1 MKSYLKAL
9 SLFLLSSLVTTS
21 YAQDEAKCQD
31 IDNKKAVKLYEQG
44 TDKKYKKEE
53 RLAFLKQAMDLEPD
67 YVDANFAFASERIRT
82 LSINEEKYKPVEPYL
97 KKVIEICPK
106 YHSDPYYYL
115 GFIAWE
121 DENYDDVVKYMK
133 QYIDFKDDDEKKF
146 NKDYDALLKQAR
158 DMVRYAKVYS
168 DLFKNKVPFD
178 PMPVAGICT
187 EKDEYLPII
196 SSDDEMMLFT
206 RKQPYVN
213 KDMVYQTDKEME
225 LFSYATRSKTT
236 GEFNKG
242 QRMPYP
248 FNKDGAEGG
257 ATMSIDNK
265 HIFFT
270 RGKDEGG
277 AVLNFDIYTSDN
289 INGEWTEAKKVE
301 GINDPIYWDSQP
313 SIASDGKTLYF
324 ASDRKGGRG
333 GVDLYVT
340 VKDLATGVWSKPEN
354 MGPVI
359 NTSFDE
365 KSAFIHSDFQTIY
378 FSSDGHPGVGGFD
391 IFFSK
396 KGEDGKWSE
405 PKNIGIPI
413 NTPRDDLGF
422 FVSTDGHL
430 GYFASNEPARANGKS
445 VGKYDIYSFE
455 LYKEARPDEVAF
467 FKGKI
472 EDFGQG
478 KPVGFKVEAKD
489 VVTNKVTEGM
499 VDTVTGN
506 YALVVNTKAKN
517 DLIITVKKDNY
528 AFSSQLVKK
537 DSLVAAKPVKRNLQV
552 DTIQVGKTYLLNNI
566 YYKTNSADLDP
577 SSAVVISEFSEFL
590 KANPTLKIEV
600 RGHTDNVGDAKSNL
614 ALSTDRAFSVR
625 DLLISKGIAESR
637 LVNFKGYGAEK
648 PIADNATEA
657 GRAKNRRTEFVIVDK

>member
-1 MKSYLKAL
+1 MKYLSAIF
-9 SLFLLSSLVTTS
+9 SFLFLASFISF
-21 YAQDEAKCQD
+21 AQDETKCQE
-31 IDNKKAVKLYEQG
+31 IENKKAKKLYEQG
-44 TDKKYKKEE
+44 IDKKYKKEE
-53 RLAFLKQAMDLEPD
+53 RLAFLKQAMELEPD
-67 YVDANFAFASERIRT
+67 YVDANFSFASERLRT

-97 KKVIEICPK
+97 KKVVEICPK

-121 DENYDDVVKYMK
+121 DENYDDCIKYLK
-133 QYIDFKDDDEKKF
+133 QYLDFKDDDEKKF
-146 NKDYDALLKQAR
+146 NKDYEALLSQSKQ
-158 DMVRYAKVYS
+158 MIRYAKVYS

-178 PMPVAGICT
+178 PKPVEGIST

-196 SSDDEMMLFT
+196 TSDDEMMLFT
-206 RKQPYVN
+206 RKQAYVN
-213 KDMVYQTDKEME
+213 KDMIYETDKEME
-225 LFSYATRSKTT
+225 LFSYAIRSKTT
-236 GEFNKG
+236 GLFNKG

-248 FNKDGAEGG
+248 FNKNGSEGG

-265 HIFFT
+265 HVFFT
-270 RGKDEGG
+270 SCKDEGG
-277 AVLNFDIYTSDN
+277 PTINCDIYTADN

-340 VKDLATGVWSKPEN
+340 IKDLVTGIWSKPEN
-354 MGPVI
+354 LGSVI
-359 NTSFDE
+359 NTNADE
-365 KSAFIHSDFQTIY
+365 KSAFIHSDFQTLY

-396 KGEDGKWSE
+396 KGDDGKWSE

-413 NTPRDDLGF
+413 NTNRDDLGF

-430 GYFASNEPARANGKS
+430 GYFASNEPSRSNGKS
-445 VGKYDIYSFE
+445 VGKYDIFSFD

-467 FKGKI
+467 FRGKI
-472 EDFGQG
+472 EDHDQG
-478 KPVGFKVEAKD
+478 DLKGFKVEVKD
-489 VVTNKVTEGM
+489 AATNKITEAI
-499 VDTVTGN
+499 VDTITGN
-506 YALVVNTKAKN
+506 YAVIVNTKTKS

-537 DSLVAAKPVKRNLQV
+537 DSLISAKPVKINMAV
-552 DTIQVGKTYLLNNI
+552 DTIKVGKTYTLNNI
-566 YYKTNSADLDP
+566 YYNTNSADLDP
-577 SSAVVISEFSEFL
+577 SSAFVINEFADFL
-590 KANPTLKIEV
+590 KTSPSLKIEV
-600 RGHTDNVGDAKSNL
+600 RGHTDNVGDQKSNL

-625 DLLISKGIAESR
+625 DLLISKGIEEKR
-637 LVNFKGYGAEK
+637 LINFKGYGASL
-648 PIADNATEA
+648 PVADNATEA
-657 GRAKNRRTEFVIVDK
+657 GRAKNRRTEFVIVEK

>member
-1 MKSYLKAL
+1 MRTNIKVISFI
-9 SLFLLSSLVTTS
+9 LFGSFSCAA
-21 YAQDEAKCQD
+21 YAQDDKPCQE
-31 IDNKKAVKLYEQG
+31 IDNKKATKLYEQG
-44 TDKKYKKEE
+44 RDKKFKKEE
-53 RLAFLKQAMDLEPD
+53 RLAFLKEAMTLEPD
-67 YVDANFAFASERIRT
+67 YVDANFAFASERILT
-82 LSINEEKYKPVEPYL
+82 LSIAEQKYKPVEPYM

-121 DENYDDVVKYMK
+121 DENYEDCIKYLK

-146 NKDYDALLKQAR
+146 NKDYDALLGQAR
-158 DMVRYAKVYS
+158 QMMRYAKVYS
-168 DLFKNKVPFD
+168 ELFKNKVPFD
-178 PMPVAGICT
+178 PKPVAGVCT

-196 SSDDEMMLFT
+196 TSDDEMMLFT
-206 RKQPYVN
+206 RKQPYTN
-213 KDMVYQTDKEME
+213 KDMVYQTDKELE
-225 LFSYATRSKTT
+225 LFSYAMRSKTT

-257 ATMSIDNK
+257 ASMSIDNK

-270 RGKDEGG
+270 KAKDNGG
-277 AVLNFDIYTSDN
+277 PVLNFDIYTADN
-289 INGEWTEAKKVE
+289 INGEWTEAKVVE
-301 GINDPIYWDSQP
+301 GINDPVYWDSQP
-313 SIASDGKTLYF
+313 TIASDGKTLYF

-340 VKDLATGVWSKPEN
+340 VKDKNTGIWSPPQN

-359 NTSFDE
+359 NTQYDE
-365 KSAFIHSDFQTIY
+365 KSAFIHSDFQTLY

-396 KGEDGKWSE
+396 KGDDGKWSE

-413 NTPRDDLGF
+413 NTVADDLGF

-430 GYFASNEPARANGKS
+430 GYFASNEPSRSNGKS
-445 VGKYDIYSFE
+445 IGKFDIFSFE
-455 LYKEARPDEVAF
+455 LYKEARPDEVSF

-472 EDFGQG
+472 EDLGNG
-478 KPVGFKVEAKD
+478 PAVGFTVEVKD
-489 VVTNKVTEGM
+489 AVTNKVTEGM
-499 VDTVTGN
+499 VDSTTGN
-506 YALVVNTKAKN
+506 YAVVVNTKAKS
-517 DLIITVKKDNY
+517 DLILTIKKDNY
-528 AFSSQLVKK
+528 SFTSTLIKK
-537 DSLVAAKPVKRNLQV
+537 DSLVNAKPQKLNIAV
-552 DTIQVGKTYLLNNI
+552 DTIMIGKTYLLNNI

-577 SSAVVISEFSEFL
+577 SSAVVINEFSEFL
-590 KANPTLKIEV
+590 KANPTIKIEV

-625 DLLISKGIAESR
+625 DLLIAKGIDESR
-637 LVNFKGYGAEK
+637 LINFKGYGASA
-648 PIADNATEA
+648 PIADNGTEA

>member
-1 MKSYLKAL
+1 M
-9 SLFLLSSLVTTS
+9 LLAFSFSSF
-21 YAQDEAKCQD
+21 AQDESKCQE
-31 IDNKKAVKLYEQG
+31 IDNKKAKKLYEQG
-44 TDKKYKKEE
+44 IDKKYKKEE
-53 RLAFLKQAMDLEPD
+53 RLAFLKQAMELEPD
-67 YVDANFAFASERIRT
+67 YVDANFAFASERIKT

-121 DENYDDVVKYMK
+121 DENYEESMKYLR
-133 QYIDFKDDDEKKF
+133 QFIDFKDDDEKKF
-146 NKDYDALLKQAR
+146 NKDYDALLAQAKQ
-158 DMVRYAKVYS
+158 MMRYAKVYN
-168 DLFKNKVPFD
+168 DLYKNKVPFD
-178 PMPVAGICT
+178 PKPVEGICT

-206 RKQPYVN
+206 RKQPYVD
-213 KDMVYQTDKEME
+213 KDLVYETDKELE

-236 GEFNKG
+236 GQFNKG

-270 RGKDEGG
+270 KGKDEGG
-277 AVLNFDIYTSDN
+277 PVLNFDIYTSDN
-289 INGEWTEAKKVE
+289 INGEWTPARKVE
-301 GINDPIYWDSQP
+301 GINDPVYWDSQP
-313 SIASDGKTLYF
+313 SLASDGRTLYF

-340 VKDLATGVWSKPEN
+340 VKDPVTGVWSKPEN

-359 NTSFDE
+359 NTQGDE
-365 KSAFIHSDFQTIY
+365 KSPFIHSDFQTLY

-391 IFFSK
+391 IFLSR
-396 KGEDGKWSE
+396 KGDDGKWSE

-413 NTPRDDLGF
+413 NTERDDLGF

-430 GYFASNEPARANGKS
+430 GYFASNEPGRANGKS

-455 LYKEARPDEVAF
+455 LYKEARPDEVSF

-472 EDFGQG
+472 EDHGSG
-478 KPVGFKVEAKD
+478 PAAGFKVEVKD
-489 VVTNKVTEGM
+489 AVTNKVTEGM
-499 VDTVTGN
+499 VDSVTGN
-506 YALVVNTKAKN
+506 YAVVVNTKQKN
-517 DLIITVKKDNY
+517 DLILEVKKENY
-528 AFSSQLVKK
+528 SFSSQLIKK
-537 DSLVAAKPVKRNLQV
+537 DSLTSWKPKTLNIAV
-552 DTIQVGKTYLLNNI
+552 DTIKVGKTYTLNNI

-577 SSAVVISEFSEFL
+577 GSAAVIAEFAEFL
-590 KANPTLKIEV
+590 KANPTIKIEV
-600 RGHTDNVGDAKSNL
+600 HGHTDNVGDAKSNL

-625 DLLISKGIAESR
+625 DLLIAKGIDEKR
-637 LVNFKGYGAEK
+637 LQNFKGFGASV
-648 PIADNATEA
+648 PVADNSTEA
-657 GRAKNRRTEFVIVDK
+657 GRAKNRRTEFVIIDK

>member
-1 MKSYLKAL
+1 MKYLTAL
-9 SLFLLSSLVTTS
+9 FSFLFIATFTS
-21 YAQDEAKCQD
+21 FAQDAAKCQE
-31 IDNKKAVKLYEQG
+31 IENKKAKKIYEQG
-44 TDKKYKKEE
+44 IDKKYKKEE
-53 RLAFLKQAMDLEPD
+53 RLAFLKEAMLLEPD
-67 YVDANFAFASERIRT
+67 YVDANFAFASERIRS
-82 LSINEEKYKPVEPYL
+82 LSINEEKYKPVEPFL

-121 DENYDDVVKYMK
+121 DENYDEVVKYMK

-146 NKDYDALLKQAR
+146 NKEYDALLKQAR
-158 DMVRYAKVYS
+158 DMLRYAKVFS

-178 PMPVAGICT
+178 PTPVEGICT

-196 SSDDEMMLFT
+196 TSDDEMMLFT
-206 RKQPYVN
+206 RKQPFVN
-213 KDMVYQTDKEME
+213 KDMVYETDKELE
-225 LFSYATRSKTT
+225 LFSYAIRNKTS
-236 GEFNKG
+236 GLFNKG

-248 FNKDGAEGG
+248 FNKNGSEGG

-265 HIFFT
+265 HVFFT
-270 RGKDEGG
+270 SCKDEGG
-277 AVLNFDIYTSDN
+277 PTINCDIYTADN

-340 VKDLATGVWSKPEN
+340 VKDLATGLWSKPEN
-354 MGPVI
+354 LGSII
-359 NTSFDE
+359 NTNADE
-365 KSAFIHSDFQTIY
+365 KSAFIHSDFQTLY

-413 NTPRDDLGF
+413 NTNRDDLGF

-430 GYFASNEPARANGKS
+430 GYFASNEPSRSNGKS
-445 VGKYDIYSFE
+445 VGKYDIFSFE

-467 FKGKI
+467 FRGKI
-472 EDFGQG
+472 EDQG
-478 KPVGFKVEAKD
+478 EGDPKGFKVEVKD
-489 VVTNKVTEGM
+489 AISNKITEAI
-499 VDTVTGN
+499 VDTITGD
-506 YALVVNTKAKN
+506 YTVVVNTKKKS

-528 AFSSQLVKK
+528 AFTSQLIKK
-537 DSLVAAKPVKRNLQV
+537 DSLISSKPVKINFPV
-552 DTIQVGKTYLLNNI
+552 DTIKVGKSYTLNNI
-566 YYKTNSADLDP
+566 YYTTNSADLDP
-577 SSAVVISEFSEFL
+577 SSAIVISEFAEFL
-590 KANPTLKIEV
+590 KTNSLLKIEV
-600 RGHTDNVGDAKSNL
+600 HGHTDNVGDQKSNL

-625 DLLISKGIAESR
+625 DLLIAKGIEEKR
-637 LVNFKGYGAEK
+637 LVNFKGYGASV
-648 PIADNATEA
+648 PVADNATEA
-657 GRAKNRRTEFVIVDK
+657 GRAKNRRTEFIIIEK

>member
-1 MKSYLKAL
+1 
-9 SLFLLSSLVTTS
+9 
-21 YAQDEAKCQD
+21 
-31 IDNKKAVKLYEQG
+31 
-44 TDKKYKKEE
+44 
-53 RLAFLKQAMDLEPD
+53 
-67 YVDANFAFASERIRT
+67 
-82 LSINEEKYKPVEPYL
+82 
-97 KKVIEICPK
+97 
-106 YHSDPYYYL
+106 
-115 GFIAWE
+115 
-121 DENYDDVVKYMK
+121 
-133 QYIDFKDDDEKKF
+133 
-146 NKDYDALLKQAR
+146 
-158 DMVRYAKVYS
+158 MVRYAKVYS

-178 PMPVAGICT
+178 PKPVAGICT

-213 KDMVYQTDKEME
+213 KDMVYETDKEME
-225 LFSYATRSKTT
+225 LFSYAMRSKTT

-265 HIFFT
+265 HVFFT

-301 GINDPIYWDSQP
+301 GINDPVYWDSQP
-313 SIASDGKTLYF
+313 SISSDGKTLYF

-340 VKDLATGVWSKPEN
+340 VKDFATGVWSPPAN

-359 NTSFDE
+359 NTSYDE

-396 KGEDGKWSE
+396 KGEDGKWGE

-422 FVSTDGHL
+422 FVSIDGHL
-430 GYFASNEPARANGKS
+430 GYFSSNEPSRANGKS
-445 VGKYDIYSFE
+445 VGKHDVYSFD

-478 KPVGFKVEAKD
+478 SPVGFKVEAKD

-499 VDTVTGN
+499 VDTITGN
-506 YALVVNTKAKN
+506 YALVVNTKTKN

-577 SSAVVISEFSEFL
+577 SSAVVISEFSDFL
-590 KANPTLKIEV
+590 KLNPTLKIEV

-625 DLLISKGIAESR
+625 DLLISKGIEESR
-637 LVNFKGYGAEK
+637 LVNFKGYGALN
-648 PIADNATEA
+648 PIADNGTEA

>member
-1 MKSYLKAL
+1 MKYLSAIF
-9 SLFLLSSLVTTS
+9 SFLFIASFTS
-21 YAQDEAKCQD
+21 YAQDEAKCQE
-31 IDNKKAVKLYEQG
+31 IDNKKAKKLYEQG
-44 TDKKYKKEE
+44 IDKKFKKEE
-53 RLAFLKQAMDLEPD
+53 RLAFLKQAMELEPD
-67 YVDANFAFASERIRT
+67 YVDANFAFASERLRT

-97 KKVIEICPK
+97 KKVVEICPK

-121 DENYDDVVKYMK
+121 DENYDDCIKYLK
-133 QYIDFKDDDEKKF
+133 QYLDFKDDDEKKF
-146 NKDYDALLKQAR
+146 NKDYEALLSQSKQ
-158 DMVRYAKVYS
+158 MIRYAKVYS
-168 DLFKNKVPFD
+168 ELFKNKVPFD
-178 PMPVAGICT
+178 PKPVEGICT

-196 SSDDEMMLFT
+196 TSDDEMMLFT

-213 KDMVYQTDKEME
+213 KDMVYETDKEME
-225 LFSYATRSKTT
+225 LFSYANRSKTT
-236 GEFNKG
+236 GLFNKG

-248 FNKDGAEGG
+248 FNKNGSEGG

-265 HIFFT
+265 HVFFT
-270 RGKDEGG
+270 SCKDEGG
-277 AVLNFDIYTSDN
+277 PTINCDIYTADN

-301 GINDPIYWDSQP
+301 GINDPIFWDSQP

-354 MGPVI
+354 LGSVI
-359 NTSFDE
+359 NTNADE
-365 KSAFIHSDFQTIY
+365 KSAFIHSDFQTLY

-396 KGEDGKWSE
+396 KGDDGKWSE

-413 NTPRDDLGF
+413 NTNRDDLGF

-430 GYFASNEPARANGKS
+430 GYFASNEPSRSNGKS
-445 VGKYDIYSFE
+445 IGKYDIFSFD

-467 FKGKI
+467 FRGKI
-472 EDFGQG
+472 EDYGQG
-478 KPVGFKVEAKD
+478 DPKGFKVEVKD
-489 VVTNKVTEGM
+489 AVTNKITEAM
-499 VDTVTGN
+499 VDTITGN
-506 YALVVNTKAKN
+506 YSVVVNTKTKS

-537 DSLVAAKPVKRNLQV
+537 DSLISAKPVKINMAV
-552 DTIQVGKTYLLNNI
+552 DTIKVGKTYTLNNI
-566 YYKTNSADLDP
+566 YYNTNSADLDP
-577 SSAVVISEFSEFL
+577 SSAVVINEFAEFL
-590 KANPTLKIEV
+590 KSNPSLKIEV
-600 RGHTDNVGDAKSNL
+600 RGHTDNVGDQKSNL

-625 DLLISKGIAESR
+625 DLLIAKGIEEKR
-637 LVNFKGYGAEK
+637 LINFKGYGASVPVAE
-648 PIADNATEA
+648 NATEA
-657 GRAKNRRTEFVIVDK
+657 GRAKNRRTEFVIVEK